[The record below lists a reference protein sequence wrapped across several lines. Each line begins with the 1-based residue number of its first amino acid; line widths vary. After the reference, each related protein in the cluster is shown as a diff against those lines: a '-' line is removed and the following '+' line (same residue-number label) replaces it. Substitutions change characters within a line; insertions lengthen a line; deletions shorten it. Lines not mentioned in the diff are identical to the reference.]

1 MSLNN
6 IILLSGRPEN
16 GNTQMLIAYANMH
29 PASTLYISLACTHE
43 LLLSKGLKP
52 EVVVIDKV
60 PLKDALIDNYET
72 ICIDYLEVGNKDD
85 IKKFI
90 LKVLKKN
97 KKVILASWMKR
108 YGKVSDIFEEI
119 SEDRMFSTG
128 IRKLTPE
135 IHERLKKLN
144 EALMVVEKQLYEIG
158 VRLDAALQYEIKNSV
173 NSIVDYDLELI
184 IECYNEVED
193 AEPLCILRDFFDGI
207 SVQEKRERR
216 AFFIGD
222 DINHNVRAEMLGEHH
237 CWLYHCIYDHTILS
251 WEEIASISHIAVDIK
266 PMYQY
271 DFELTK

>member
-29 PASTLYISLACTHE
+29 PTTTLYISLASTHG

-90 LKVLKKN
+90 LKELKKN
-97 KKVILASWMKR
+97 KKVILASKMKR

-119 SEDRMFSTG
+119 SEDRMFIGKHLDSFFAIIYSFTDNIMSCLKMIIFLLLLDQYLVG
-128 IRKLTPE
+128 YKLCRRVHLQNP
-135 IHERLKKLN
+135 ILPLS
-144 EALMVVEKQLYEIG
+144 LLVEEGNDY
-158 VRLDAALQYEIKNSV
+158 VLDMILQY
-173 NSIVDYDLELI
+173 D
-184 IECYNEVED
+184 
-193 AEPLCILRDFFDGI
+193 IL
-207 SVQEKRERR
+207 
-216 AFFIGD
+216 
-222 DINHNVRAEMLGEHH
+222 
-237 CWLYHCIYDHTILS
+237 
-251 WEEIASISHIAVDIK
+251 
-266 PMYQY
+266 
-271 DFELTK
+271 